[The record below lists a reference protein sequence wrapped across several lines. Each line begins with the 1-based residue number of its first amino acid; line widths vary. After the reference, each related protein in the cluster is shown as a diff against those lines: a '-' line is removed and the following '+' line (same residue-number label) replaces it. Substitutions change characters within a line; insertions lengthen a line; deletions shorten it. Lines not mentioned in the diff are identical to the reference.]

1 MTVVIK
7 KEIAI
12 DYDVEITSS
21 ELAMLFWNMSS
32 DGQAQF
38 FNELANISDALPM
51 QLEYVRQDEA
61 LTVAGK
67 KAMQMIGEYG
77 GNQ

>member
-1 MTVVIK
+1 
-7 KEIAI
+7 
-12 DYDVEITSS
+12 
-21 ELAMLFWNMSS
+21 
-32 DGQAQF
+32 
-38 FNELANISDALPM
+38 M

>member
-12 DYDVEITSS
+12 DYDVEITSA

-32 DGQAQF
+32 DGQAGF
-38 FNELANISDALPM
+38 FNELACIADALPM
-51 QLEYVRQDEA
+51 QLEYIRQDTT
-61 LTVAGK
+61 LTPEGLQT
-67 KAMQMIGEYG
+67 MRMIGEYG

>member
-1 MTVVIK
+1 MKARFK
-7 KEIAI
+7 KEVTI
-12 DYDVEITSS
+12 DYQLEITPQ
-21 ELAMLFWNMSS
+21 EIAQLFWSLPS

-38 FNELANISDALPM
+38 FNELATISDALPM

-61 LTVAGK
+61 LTVEGK
-67 KAMQMIGEYG
+67 AAMQMIGQYG